1 MNNLPIT
8 ERKLMGKTSTSV
20 KLVSDNL
27 LAVKFAVGDNYAEDV
42 GPFDQIDVV
51 GLPQIN
57 KWYHRGLK
65 QWVRDLQIIM
75 DDYKKTQEA

>member
-42 GPFDQIDVV
+42 CPLDKIDVV